1 MFEYCSMSAS
11 SAVRDLQQRIT
22 EMQVPQLGDRSVPT
36 RAELA
41 SLLPGG
47 ALMRGC
53 SYSVHGSLALALALI
68 AGASASGMWC
78 GAVGFPDLGLEA
90 AAALGIALERFV
102 LVPRPGERTLGA
114 VATLSEV
121 LSVVL
126 TRTSAPVRQADAD
139 RVAARL
145 RERGAVLICVGD
157 WPHPTS
163 TLRVTDS
170 RWQGLGT
177 GRGILAQHTLTVQ
190 TMDRRGPSTRIISFD
205 GGKPSAPRERILEAL
220 R

>member
-1 MFEYCSMSAS
+1 MSAP
-11 SAVRDLQQRIT
+11 SAVRALQQRIT

-36 RAELA
+36 HAELG

-53 SYSVHGSLALALALI
+53 SYSVQGSLALALALV
-68 AGASASGMWC
+68 ADASASGLWC
-78 GAVGFPDLGLEA
+78 GAVGFPDLGLESA
-90 AAALGIALERFV
+90 AAIGIALERFV
-102 LVPRPGERTLGA
+102 LVPRPGDRALNA

-121 LSVVL
+121 LSIVL
-126 TRTSAPVRQADAD
+126 TRTSGSVRQADAD

-163 TLRVTDS
+163 TLRVIDS
-170 RWQGLGT
+170 SWQGLGT
-177 GRGILAQHTLTVQ
+177 GRGVLGERTLTVQ
-190 TMDRRGPSTRIISFD
+190 TRDRRGPSTRTIKFD
-205 GGKPSAPRERILEAL
+205 GGRPSVSRTRFLEAL